1 MSNVIG
7 LGKARKTR
15 ARADR
20 KAKANEN
27 VVKSGRTKAQRILEA
42 GRIEKA
48 SKMHRDHAR
57 DNT

>member
-20 KAKANEN
+20 KAKADEN
-27 VVKSGRTKAQRILEA
+27 VVKLGRTKSQRILEA
-42 GRIEKA
+42 ARIEKV
-48 SKMHRDHAR
+48 SKMHSDHAR
-57 DNT
+57 DST